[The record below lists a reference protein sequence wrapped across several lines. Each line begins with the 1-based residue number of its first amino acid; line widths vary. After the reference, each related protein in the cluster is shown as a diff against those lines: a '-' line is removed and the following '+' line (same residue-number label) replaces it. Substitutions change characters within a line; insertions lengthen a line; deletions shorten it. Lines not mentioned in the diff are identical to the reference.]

1 MGYQYSVDP
10 AKMEIE
16 GSSFIPSTSD
26 TGPTLQ
32 HTSPVAKEREE
43 SATSAASSENEV
55 IPSTSACVKRGCS
68 DVRGKESRKKKRG
81 KSDEANAKDQ
91 GRPGGVVEYQ
101 YTRKKIDKIPQNTP
115 NSSKYTQK

>member
-1 MGYQYSVDP
+1 MGYQYSVDL

-26 TGPTLQ
+26 TGSTLQ

-68 DVRGKESRKKKRG
+68 DVRGKESRKNKRG
-81 KSDEANAKDQ
+81 KSDEANATDDWSAFKEMWEKRLHQ
-91 GRPGGVVEYQ
+91 ENERFE
-101 YTRKKIDKIPQNTP
+101 
-115 NSSKYTQK
+115 